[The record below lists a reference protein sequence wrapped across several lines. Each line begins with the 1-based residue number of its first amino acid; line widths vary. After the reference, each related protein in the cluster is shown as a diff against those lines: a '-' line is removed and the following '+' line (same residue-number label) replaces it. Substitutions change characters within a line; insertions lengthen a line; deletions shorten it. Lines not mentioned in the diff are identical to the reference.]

1 MRHRER
7 ESYELLVGEEI
18 IQNEGSFF
26 KTEEK
31 ERKQNGGKRKIE
43 A

>member
-31 ERKQNGGKRKIE
+31 REKTKWGEEKN
-43 A
+43 